1 MDTARTRRDDAPMAH
16 TVIDDY
22 LADVDAV
29 ARRTLEQLRRD
40 ILSVVPDAEQ
50 VISYQL
56 PGFRVPGGVVAGF
69 GVFAKHLSYFP
80 HSGSTLAVLGPN
92 RAGYRG
98 TKSSLHFAYDAPLPT
113 DLVATLVT
121 TRLAEVG

>member
-1 MDTARTRRDDAPMAH
+1 MAR

-22 LADVDAV
+22 LAGVDPA

-40 ILSVVPDAEQ
+40 ILAVVPDAEQ

-69 GVFAKHLSYFP
+69 GVFAKHLSYLP
-80 HSGSTLAVLGPN
+80 HSGSTLAVLGPD
-92 RAGYRG
+92 RAGYGG
-98 TKSSLHFAYDAPLPT
+98 TKSSLHFPYDAPLPA

-121 TRLAEVG
+121 ARLAEMR